1 MAREKGGHLKTW
13 TINIDMINE
22 FQNNMRL
29 CSVRFYTAYRNNSQ
43 PKLHSVDIAQARG
56 WSWLPLRL
64 KDLSSSA
71 RSNLHGLHG
80 LRKRSAFNAW
90 TSLGDLSL
98 AALPAYCS
106 IDQHC
111 TLSVHCRLIPAVVII
126 TNSHHDQ
133 HDHFQSPQRKAA
145 LSWYVLVGET
155 SAYVLTSPKI
165 EASNW
170 EGL

>member
-1 MAREKGGHLKTW
+1 MELTAASPQGLVVFRSKQPAW
-13 TINIDMINE
+13 TAW
-22 FQNNMRL
+22 
-29 CSVRFYTAYRNNSQ
+29 T
-43 PKLHSVDIAQARG
+43 
-56 WSWLPLRL
+56 
-64 KDLSSSA
+64 
-71 RSNLHGLHG
+71 
-80 LRKRSAFNAW
+80 RKRSAFNAW